1 MRLSVVIPAYNT
13 ARYIAEAIGSVLA
26 QIDPDTEV
34 IVVDDG
40 SNDDTAA
47 IAERFGPPVRVIR
60 AAHGGIGATVNR
72 GMAEARGARIAAI
85 DADDRWL
92 PGKTALQLAALDGD
106 PSLDA
111 VFGHVRQFLSPDVTE
126 PARFAIPAEPMPGL
140 IRGAMIVR
148 REAWE
153 RVGPIETGLA
163 AGEFISWYAR
173 AVDAGLRTRMLPDL
187 VYERRVHGNNTATA
201 GTHDDYLR
209 VVKAT
214 MDRRRARLR
223 QAAAGETPAE

>member
-1 MRLSVVIPAYNT
+1 MKLSVVIPAYNT
-13 ARYIAEAIGSVLA
+13 ARYIAEALGSVLA
-26 QIDPDTEV
+26 QIDAETEV

-40 SNDDTAA
+40 SADETAA

-60 AAHGGIGATVNR
+60 AAHGGIGATINR
-72 GMAEARGARIAAI
+72 GMSEAKGERIATI

-106 PSLDA
+106 TSLDA

-126 PARFAIPAEPMPGL
+126 PARFAFAAGPMPGL
-140 IRGAMIVR
+140 IRGTMIVR
-148 REAWE
+148 RQAWE
-153 RVGPIETGLA
+153 RVGPLETGLA
-163 AGEFISWYAR
+163 AGEFVGWYAR
-173 AVDAGLRTRMLPDL
+173 AVDAGLRTRMLPDV
-187 VYERRVHGNNTATA
+187 VYERRIHANNPATA

-214 MDRRRARLR
+214 MDRRRARLG
-223 QAAAGETPAE
+223 QIAAGESTTE

>member
-1 MRLSVVIPAYNT
+1 MKLSVVIPAYNT
-13 ARYIAEAIGSVLA
+13 ARFIAEALGSVLA
-26 QIDPDTEV
+26 EIDRDTEV

-40 SNDDTAA
+40 STDDTAA
-47 IAERFGPPVRVIR
+47 IAESFGPPVRVLH
-60 AAHGGIGATVNR
+60 ATHQGIGATVNR
-72 GMAEARGARIAAI
+72 AMSEARGALIATI

-92 PGKTALQLAALDGD
+92 PGKTALQLAALDAD

-111 VFGHVRQFLSPDVTE
+111 VFGHVRQFLSPEMTG
-126 PARFAIPAEPMPGL
+126 PARFAFSGEPMPGL
-140 IRGAMIVR
+140 IRGTMIVR
-148 REAWE
+148 REAWD

-163 AGEFISWYAR
+163 AGEFIGWYAR

-201 GTHDDYLR
+201 GNTQDDYLR

-223 QAAAGETPAE
+223 QAQENPQE